1 MKCVPKLLKGSD
13 RGTRVRQAGRGLAGT
28 LRQCTSRQL
37 KRILTSVSRHRDS
50 DSTGRGLGTLP
61 EHVIAD
67 LENLNRCTER
77 DFLAIG
83 GKLAE
88 FLAAARQLAS
98 DMAALSELISGRS
111 GGHATAVLSRVL
123 ERSTQAEAGDRALA
137 SVCESARQI
146 GGAFQGFRDIVSL
159 FRVLGS
165 LTRIETARLGAAGVE
180 FGSLAEEVN
189 ALTENIESSGQGVL
203 DASSLLHQNVQ
214 SALAKISGLR
224 DQELMEL
231 PAIIV
236 EVRTSLESLED
247 RHRRAIEA
255 SLHQAAEYKE
265 LSAAIEDLITA
276 IQFHDI
282 TRQQIEHVAEALT
295 RIRAGFPE
303 GHSAAPPKARAVLT
317 LQSSQL
323 ANAEQIFASSVGR
336 VERDLDSIGGR
347 VREMAKAGK
356 TLLGLSADEQGCFLL
371 QMEDH
376 FKAISKIAGICAG
389 AETET
394 QVTLAELKGTVA
406 RIQEAVAKIREIEMC
421 IRRIAIN
428 ATIRA
433 VQLGDAGTALNVIA
447 DVMQRL
453 ALDSSGITDEVAGTL
468 DAIVAA
474 ANRLSIGS
482 GWRPAGEQSQPD
494 EVLSEMNTTILELHS
509 ASASSF
515 AHLNHI
521 TALCSRLSEDIQSVR
536 AGFSSGRLLSEGID
550 RARVALE
557 EIGGPP
563 WTPVAGESDGTVERH
578 LEGFA
583 AHYTMQTERD
593 VHESVAIGTR
603 VGAGGPNE
611 RIAERI
617 APAGG
622 SNSVMDEEDLGDN
635 VELF

>member
-37 KRILTSVSRHRDS
+37 KRILTSVSRHRDR
-50 DSTGRGLGTLP
+50 DSTGRDLGTLL

-123 ERSTQAEAGDRALA
+123 ER
-137 SVCESARQI
+137 
-146 GGAFQGFRDIVSL
+146 
-159 FRVLGS
+159 
-165 LTRIETARLGAAGVE
+165 AGVE

-336 VERDLDSIGGR
+336 IERDLDSIGGR

-376 FKAISKIAGICAG
+376 FKAISKIPAFAPGP
-389 AETET
+389 
-394 QVTLAELKGTVA
+394 
-406 RIQEAVAKIREIEMC
+406 
-421 IRRIAIN
+421 
-428 ATIRA
+428 
-433 VQLGDAGTALNVIA
+433 
-447 DVMQRL
+447 
-453 ALDSSGITDEVAGTL
+453 
-468 DAIVAA
+468 
-474 ANRLSIGS
+474 
-482 GWRPAGEQSQPD
+482 RPKPKLRSP
-494 EVLSEMNTTILELHS
+494 S
-509 ASASSF
+509 
-515 AHLNHI
+515 
-521 TALCSRLSEDIQSVR
+521 
-536 AGFSSGRLLSEGID
+536 
-550 RARVALE
+550 
-557 EIGGPP
+557 
-563 WTPVAGESDGTVERH
+563 
-578 LEGFA
+578 
-583 AHYTMQTERD
+583 
-593 VHESVAIGTR
+593 
-603 VGAGGPNE
+603 
-611 RIAERI
+611 
-617 APAGG
+617 
-622 SNSVMDEEDLGDN
+622 
-635 VELF
+635 